1 MVHFRSRGIGLE
13 QCIQLMKNSRNGTIW
28 FHGERE
34 KNTKLFFYHY
44 LMLQQ
49 QVNLNKTRRKRIMK
63 TTFAKI
69 INISLISVA
78 CLLALSSC
86 YIRKIDYG
94 KMVTEEVS
102 VDSFDTIDIRGAGTV
117 YISQGKKY
125 SLKFKGE
132 EKRLDVLSF
141 VNPQN
146 RLVIDMKNLIQHIGF
161 FDLEPSDKVTQSIDI
176 YITTPTLSKL
186 SWNNSA
192 TVILSDSFKLDKLS
206 IDAPSGGNLKINK
219 MSINQLEVSMADR
232 GAIDVKSL
240 TAKKVIFDT
249 YGDIGLGVN
258 FYRTDTAIISAKVE
272 PKINTTGTT
281 RLPLTMVTEKGA
293 IIKDKTTRIK

>member
-1 MVHFRSRGIGLE
+1 
-13 QCIQLMKNSRNGTIW
+13 
-28 FHGERE
+28 
-34 KNTKLFFYHY
+34 
-44 LMLQQ
+44 
-49 QVNLNKTRRKRIMK
+49 MK

-69 INISLISVA
+69 INIGLISVA
-78 CLLALSSC
+78 CLLALNSC

-94 KMVTEEVS
+94 KMVTEEAS
-102 VDSFDTIDIRGAGTV
+102 VDSFDTIDIRGASTV

-161 FDLEPSDKVTQSIDI
+161 FDLKPSDRVTQSIDI

-192 TVILSDSFKLDKLS
+192 TVILSDSFKLNTLS
-206 IDAPSGGNLKINK
+206 IEAPAGGNLKINK
-219 MSINQLEVSMADR
+219 MNVNQLKVSMKNA
-232 GAIDVKSL
+232 GAIGVKSL
-240 TAKKVIFDT
+240 TAKKADFDT
-249 YGDIGLGVN
+249 NGDIGLGVN
-258 FYRTDTAIISAKVE
+258 LYRTDTAIISTMGKAKAN
-272 PKINTTGTT
+272 ITGTT
-281 RLPLTMVTEKGA
+281 RLPLIMIARESSV
-293 IIKDKTTRIK
+293 INDKTTRIK

>member
-1 MVHFRSRGIGLE
+1 
-13 QCIQLMKNSRNGTIW
+13 MKR
-28 FHGERE
+28 
-34 KNTKLFFYHY
+34 
-44 LMLQQ
+44 
-49 QVNLNKTRRKRIMK
+49 
-63 TTFAKI
+63 TFAKI

-94 KMVTEEVS
+94 KMVTEEAS

-161 FDLEPSDKVTQSIDI
+161 FDLKPSDRVTQSIVI

-192 TVILSDSFKLDKLS
+192 TVILSDSFKLNTLS
-206 IDAPSGGNLKINK
+206 IEAPAGGNLKINK
-219 MSINQLEVSMADR
+219 MNVNQLKVSMKNA
-232 GAIDVKSL
+232 GAIGVKSL
-240 TAKKVIFDT
+240 TAKKADFDT
-249 YGDIGLGVN
+249 NGDIGLGVN
-258 FYRTDTAIISAKVE
+258 LYRTDTAIISTMGKGKAN
-272 PKINTTGTT
+272 ITGTT
-281 RLPLTMVTEKGA
+281 RLPLIMIARESSV
-293 IIKDKTTRIK
+293 INDKTTRIK

>member
-1 MVHFRSRGIGLE
+1 
-13 QCIQLMKNSRNGTIW
+13 
-28 FHGERE
+28 
-34 KNTKLFFYHY
+34 
-44 LMLQQ
+44 
-49 QVNLNKTRRKRIMK
+49 
-63 TTFAKI
+63 
-69 INISLISVA
+69 
-78 CLLALSSC
+78 
-86 YIRKIDYG
+86 
-94 KMVTEEVS
+94 MVTEEAS

-161 FDLEPSDKVTQSIDI
+161 FDLKPSDRVTQSIDI

-206 IDAPSGGNLKINK
+206 IEAPAGGNLKINK
-219 MSINQLEVSMADR
+219 MNVNQLKVSMKNA
-232 GAIDVKSL
+232 GAIGVKSL
-240 TAKKVIFDT
+240 TAKKADFDT
-249 YGDIGLGVN
+249 NGDIGLGVN
-258 FYRTDTAIISAKVE
+258 LYRTDTAIISTMGKGKAN
-272 PKINTTGTT
+272 ITGTT
-281 RLPLTMVTEKGA
+281 RLPLIMIARESSV
-293 IIKDKTTRIK
+293 INDKTTRIK

>member
-1 MVHFRSRGIGLE
+1 
-13 QCIQLMKNSRNGTIW
+13 
-28 FHGERE
+28 
-34 KNTKLFFYHY
+34 
-44 LMLQQ
+44 
-49 QVNLNKTRRKRIMK
+49 MK

-69 INISLISVA
+69 INLSLVFAA
-78 CLLALSSC
+78 CLFLFSSC
-86 YIRKIDYG
+86 IIRKIDYG
-94 KMVTEEVS
+94 KVVTEEVP
-102 VDSFDTIDIRGAGTV
+102 VDSFDTIDVRGAGTV
-117 YISQGKKY
+117 YISQGEKY
-125 SLKFKGE
+125 SLKFKGQK
-132 EKRLDVLSF
+132 KRLDVFSF

-146 RLVIDMKNLIQHIGF
+146 KLVIDMKNLKKNMV
-161 FDLEPSDKVTQSIDI
+161 LLLLPPSDRVTKSIDI

-186 SWNNSA
+186 TWNNSA

-206 IDAPSGGNLKINK
+206 IEAPAGGNLKINK
-219 MSINQLEVSMADR
+219 MNINQLEVSMADR

-281 RLPLTMVTEKGA
+281 RLPLTMVTAKGA
-293 IIKDKTTRIK
+293 IINDKTTRIK

>member
-1 MVHFRSRGIGLE
+1 
-13 QCIQLMKNSRNGTIW
+13 
-28 FHGERE
+28 
-34 KNTKLFFYHY
+34 
-44 LMLQQ
+44 
-49 QVNLNKTRRKRIMK
+49 MK

-69 INISLISVA
+69 INIGLISVA
-78 CLLALSSC
+78 CLLALNSC

-94 KMVTEEVS
+94 KMVTEEAS

-161 FDLEPSDKVTQSIDI
+161 FDLKPSDRLTQGIDI

-192 TVILSDSFKLDKLS
+192 TVILSDSFKLNTLS
-206 IDAPSGGNLKINK
+206 IEAPAGGNLKINK
-219 MSINQLEVSMADR
+219 MNVNQLKVSMKNA
-232 GAIDVKSL
+232 GAIGVKSL
-240 TAKKVIFDT
+240 TAKKADFDT
-249 YGDIGLGVN
+249 NGDIGLGVN
-258 FYRTDTAIISAKVE
+258 LYRTDTAIISTMGKGKAN
-272 PKINTTGTT
+272 ITGTT
-281 RLPLTMVTEKGA
+281 RLPLIMIARESSV
-293 IIKDKTTRIK
+293 INDKTTRIK

>member
-1 MVHFRSRGIGLE
+1 
-13 QCIQLMKNSRNGTIW
+13 
-28 FHGERE
+28 
-34 KNTKLFFYHY
+34 
-44 LMLQQ
+44 
-49 QVNLNKTRRKRIMK
+49 MK
-63 TTFAKI
+63 TTFVKI

-78 CLLALSSC
+78 CLLALNSC
-86 YIRKIDYG
+86 YIRKKDYG
-94 KMVTEEVS
+94 KMVTEEAS

-161 FDLEPSDKVTQSIDI
+161 FDLKPSDRVTQGIDI

-192 TVILSDSFKLDKLS
+192 TVILSDSFKLNTLS
-206 IDAPSGGNLKINK
+206 IEAPAGGNLKINK
-219 MSINQLEVSMADR
+219 MNVNQLKVSMKNA
-232 GAIDVKSL
+232 GAIGVKSL
-240 TAKKVIFDT
+240 TAKKADFDT
-249 YGDIGLGVN
+249 NGDIGLGVS
-258 FYRTDTAIISAKVE
+258 FYRTDTAIISTMGKGKAN
-272 PKINTTGTT
+272 ITGTT
-281 RLPLTMVTEKGA
+281 RLPLKMIARESSV
-293 IIKDKTTRIK
+293 INDKTTRIK

>member
-1 MVHFRSRGIGLE
+1 M
-13 QCIQLMKNSRNGTIW
+13 
-28 FHGERE
+28 
-34 KNTKLFFYHY
+34 
-44 LMLQQ
+44 
-49 QVNLNKTRRKRIMK
+49 KRI
-63 TTFAKI
+63 FAKI

-94 KMVTEEVS
+94 KMVTEEAS

-192 TVILSDSFKLDKLS
+192 TVILSDSFKLNTLS
-206 IDAPSGGNLKINK
+206 IEAPAGGNLKINK
-219 MSINQLEVSMADR
+219 MNVNQLKVSMKNA
-232 GAIDVKSL
+232 GAIGVKSL
-240 TAKKVIFDT
+240 TAKKADFDT
-249 YGDIGLGVN
+249 NGDIGLGVN
-258 FYRTDTAIISAKVE
+258 LYRTDTTIISTMGKGKAN
-272 PKINTTGTT
+272 ITGTT
-281 RLPLTMVTEKGA
+281 RLPLIMIARESSV
-293 IIKDKTTRIK
+293 INDKTTRIK

>member
-1 MVHFRSRGIGLE
+1 
-13 QCIQLMKNSRNGTIW
+13 MKR
-28 FHGERE
+28 
-34 KNTKLFFYHY
+34 
-44 LMLQQ
+44 
-49 QVNLNKTRRKRIMK
+49 
-63 TTFAKI
+63 TFAKI

-94 KMVTEEVS
+94 KMVTEEAS

-161 FDLEPSDKVTQSIDI
+161 FDLKPSDRVTEGIDI

-192 TVILSDSFKLDKLS
+192 TVILSDSFKLNTLS
-206 IDAPSGGNLKINK
+206 IEAPAGGNLKINK
-219 MSINQLEVSMADR
+219 MNVNQLKVSMKNA
-232 GAIDVKSL
+232 GAIGVKSL
-240 TAKKVIFDT
+240 TAKKADFDT
-249 YGDIGLGVN
+249 NGDIGLGVN
-258 FYRTDTAIISAKVE
+258 LYRTDTAIISTMGKGKAN
-272 PKINTTGTT
+272 ITGTT
-281 RLPLTMVTEKGA
+281 RLPLIMIARESSV
-293 IIKDKTTRIK
+293 INDKTTRIK

>member
-1 MVHFRSRGIGLE
+1 
-13 QCIQLMKNSRNGTIW
+13 MKR
-28 FHGERE
+28 
-34 KNTKLFFYHY
+34 
-44 LMLQQ
+44 
-49 QVNLNKTRRKRIMK
+49 
-63 TTFAKI
+63 TFAKI

-94 KMVTEEVS
+94 KMVTEEAS

-192 TVILSDSFKLDKLS
+192 TVILSDSFKLNTLS
-206 IDAPSGGNLKINK
+206 IEAPAGGNLKINK
-219 MSINQLEVSMADR
+219 MNVNQLKVSMKNA
-232 GAIDVKSL
+232 GAIGVKSL
-240 TAKKVIFDT
+240 TAKKADFDT
-249 YGDIGLGVN
+249 NGDIGLGVN
-258 FYRTDTAIISAKVE
+258 LYRTDTAIISTMGKAKAN
-272 PKINTTGTT
+272 ITGTT
-281 RLPLTMVTEKGA
+281 RLPLIMIARESSV
-293 IIKDKTTRIK
+293 INDKTTRIK

>member
-1 MVHFRSRGIGLE
+1 
-13 QCIQLMKNSRNGTIW
+13 MKR
-28 FHGERE
+28 
-34 KNTKLFFYHY
+34 
-44 LMLQQ
+44 
-49 QVNLNKTRRKRIMK
+49 
-63 TTFAKI
+63 TFAKI

-78 CLLALSSC
+78 CLLALNSC

-94 KMVTEEVS
+94 KMVTEEAS

-192 TVILSDSFKLDKLS
+192 TVILSDSFKLNTLS
-206 IDAPSGGNLKINK
+206 IEAPAGGNLKINK
-219 MSINQLEVSMADR
+219 MNVNQLKVSMKNA
-232 GAIDVKSL
+232 GAIGVKSL
-240 TAKKVIFDT
+240 TAKKADFDT
-249 YGDIGLGVN
+249 NGDIGLGVN
-258 FYRTDTAIISAKVE
+258 LYRTDTAIISTMGKGKAN
-272 PKINTTGTT
+272 ITGTT
-281 RLPLTMVTEKGA
+281 RLPLIMIARESSV
-293 IIKDKTTRIK
+293 INDKTTRIK

>member
-1 MVHFRSRGIGLE
+1 
-13 QCIQLMKNSRNGTIW
+13 
-28 FHGERE
+28 
-34 KNTKLFFYHY
+34 
-44 LMLQQ
+44 
-49 QVNLNKTRRKRIMK
+49 MK

-78 CLLALSSC
+78 CLLALNSC

-94 KMVTEEVS
+94 KMVTEEPS

-192 TVILSDSFKLDKLS
+192 TVILSDSFKLNTLS
-206 IDAPSGGNLKINK
+206 IEAPAGGNLKINK
-219 MSINQLEVSMADR
+219 MNVNQLKVSMKNA
-232 GAIDVKSL
+232 GAIGVKSL
-240 TAKKVIFDT
+240 TAKKADFDT
-249 YGDIGLGVN
+249 NGDIGLGVN
-258 FYRTDTAIISAKVE
+258 LYRTDTAIISTMGKGKAN
-272 PKINTTGTT
+272 ITGTT
-281 RLPLTMVTEKGA
+281 RLPLIMIARESSV
-293 IIKDKTTRIK
+293 INDKTTRIK

>member
-1 MVHFRSRGIGLE
+1 
-13 QCIQLMKNSRNGTIW
+13 
-28 FHGERE
+28 
-34 KNTKLFFYHY
+34 
-44 LMLQQ
+44 
-49 QVNLNKTRRKRIMK
+49 MK

-69 INISLISVA
+69 INIGLISVA
-78 CLLALSSC
+78 CLLALNSC

-94 KMVTEEVS
+94 KMVTEEAS

-192 TVILSDSFKLDKLS
+192 TVILSDSFKLNTLS
-206 IDAPSGGNLKINK
+206 IEAPAGGNLKINK
-219 MSINQLEVSMADR
+219 MNVNQLKVSMKNA
-232 GAIDVKSL
+232 GAIGVKSL
-240 TAKKVIFDT
+240 TAKKADFDT
-249 YGDIGLGVN
+249 NGDIGLGVN
-258 FYRTDTAIISAKVE
+258 LYRTDTAIISTMGKGKAN
-272 PKINTTGTT
+272 ITGTT
-281 RLPLTMVTEKGA
+281 RLPLIMIARESSV
-293 IIKDKTTRIK
+293 INDKTTRIK

>member
-1 MVHFRSRGIGLE
+1 M
-13 QCIQLMKNSRNGTIW
+13 
-28 FHGERE
+28 
-34 KNTKLFFYHY
+34 
-44 LMLQQ
+44 
-49 QVNLNKTRRKRIMK
+49 KRI
-63 TTFAKI
+63 FAKI
-69 INISLISVA
+69 INIGLISVA
-78 CLLALSSC
+78 CLLALNSC

-94 KMVTEEVS
+94 KMVTEEAS

-161 FDLEPSDKVTQSIDI
+161 FDLKPSDRVTQSIDI

-206 IDAPSGGNLKINK
+206 IEARAGGNLKINK
-219 MSINQLEVSMADR
+219 MNVNQLKVSMKNA
-232 GAIDVKSL
+232 GAIGVKSL
-240 TAKKVIFDT
+240 TAKKADFDT
-249 YGDIGLGVN
+249 NGDIGLGVN
-258 FYRTDTAIISAKVE
+258 LYRTDTAIISTMGKGKAN
-272 PKINTTGTT
+272 ITGTT
-281 RLPLTMVTEKGA
+281 RLPLIMIARESSV
-293 IIKDKTTRIK
+293 INDKTTRIK

>member
-1 MVHFRSRGIGLE
+1 M
-13 QCIQLMKNSRNGTIW
+13 Q
-28 FHGERE
+28 
-34 KNTKLFFYHY
+34 
-44 LMLQQ
+44 QQ
-49 QVNLNKTRRKRIMK
+49 QVNLNKTWRKRIMK
-63 TTFAKI
+63 RTFAKI

-94 KMVTEEVS
+94 KMVTEEAS

-192 TVILSDSFKLDKLS
+192 TVILSDSFKLNTLS
-206 IDAPSGGNLKINK
+206 IEAPAGGNLKINK
-219 MSINQLEVSMADR
+219 MNVNQLKVSMKNA
-232 GAIDVKSL
+232 GAIGVKSL
-240 TAKKVIFDT
+240 TAKKADFDT
-249 YGDIGLGVN
+249 NGDIGLGVN
-258 FYRTDTAIISAKVE
+258 LYRTDTAIISTMGKGKAN
-272 PKINTTGTT
+272 ITGTT
-281 RLPLTMVTEKGA
+281 RLPLIMIARESSV
-293 IIKDKTTRIK
+293 INDKTTRIK

>member
-1 MVHFRSRGIGLE
+1 
-13 QCIQLMKNSRNGTIW
+13 
-28 FHGERE
+28 
-34 KNTKLFFYHY
+34 
-44 LMLQQ
+44 
-49 QVNLNKTRRKRIMK
+49 
-63 TTFAKI
+63 
-69 INISLISVA
+69 
-78 CLLALSSC
+78 
-86 YIRKIDYG
+86 
-94 KMVTEEVS
+94 MVTEEPS

-161 FDLEPSDKVTQSIDI
+161 FDLKPSDRVTQSIDI

-206 IDAPSGGNLKINK
+206 IEAPAGGNLKINK
-219 MSINQLEVSMADR
+219 MNVNQLKVSMKNA
-232 GAIDVKSL
+232 GAIGVKSL
-240 TAKKVIFDT
+240 TAKKADFDT
-249 YGDIGLGVN
+249 NGDIGLGVN
-258 FYRTDTAIISAKVE
+258 LYRTDTAIISTMGKGKAN
-272 PKINTTGTT
+272 ITGTT
-281 RLPLTMVTEKGA
+281 RLPLIMIARESSV
-293 IIKDKTTRIK
+293 INDKTTRIK

>member
-1 MVHFRSRGIGLE
+1 
-13 QCIQLMKNSRNGTIW
+13 
-28 FHGERE
+28 
-34 KNTKLFFYHY
+34 
-44 LMLQQ
+44 
-49 QVNLNKTRRKRIMK
+49 MK

-94 KMVTEEVS
+94 KMVTEEAS

-192 TVILSDSFKLDKLS
+192 TVILSDSFKLNTLS
-206 IDAPSGGNLKINK
+206 IEAPAGGNLKINK
-219 MSINQLEVSMADR
+219 MNVNQLKVSMKNA
-232 GAIDVKSL
+232 GAIGVKSL
-240 TAKKVIFDT
+240 TAKKADFDT
-249 YGDIGLGVN
+249 NGDIGLGVN
-258 FYRTDTAIISAKVE
+258 LYRTDTAIISTMGKGKAN
-272 PKINTTGTT
+272 ITGTT
-281 RLPLTMVTEKGA
+281 RLPLIMIARESSV
-293 IIKDKTTRIK
+293 INDKTTRIK

>member
-1 MVHFRSRGIGLE
+1 
-13 QCIQLMKNSRNGTIW
+13 MKR
-28 FHGERE
+28 
-34 KNTKLFFYHY
+34 
-44 LMLQQ
+44 
-49 QVNLNKTRRKRIMK
+49 
-63 TTFAKI
+63 TFAKI

-94 KMVTEEVS
+94 KMVTEEAS

-161 FDLEPSDKVTQSIDI
+161 FDLKPSDRVTQGIDI

-192 TVILSDSFKLDKLS
+192 TVILSDSFKLNTLS
-206 IDAPSGGNLKINK
+206 IEAPAGGNLKINK
-219 MSINQLEVSMADR
+219 MNVNQLKVSMKNA
-232 GAIDVKSL
+232 GAIGVKSL
-240 TAKKVIFDT
+240 TAKKADFDT
-249 YGDIGLGVN
+249 NGDIGLGVN
-258 FYRTDTAIISAKVE
+258 LYRTDTAIISTMGKGKAN
-272 PKINTTGTT
+272 IIGTT
-281 RLPLTMVTEKGA
+281 RLPLIMIARESSV
-293 IIKDKTTRIK
+293 INDKTTRIK

>member
-1 MVHFRSRGIGLE
+1 
-13 QCIQLMKNSRNGTIW
+13 
-28 FHGERE
+28 
-34 KNTKLFFYHY
+34 
-44 LMLQQ
+44 
-49 QVNLNKTRRKRIMK
+49 MK

-78 CLLALSSC
+78 CLLALNSC

-94 KMVTEEVS
+94 KMVTEEAS

-161 FDLEPSDKVTQSIDI
+161 FDLEPSDKVTESIDI

-192 TVILSDSFKLDKLS
+192 TVILSDSFKLNTLS
-206 IDAPSGGNLKINK
+206 IEAPAGGNLKINK
-219 MSINQLEVSMADR
+219 MNVNQLKVSMKNA
-232 GAIDVKSL
+232 GAIGVKSL
-240 TAKKVIFDT
+240 TAKKADFDT
-249 YGDIGLGVN
+249 NGDIGLGVN
-258 FYRTDTAIISAKVE
+258 LYRTDTAIISTMGKGKAN
-272 PKINTTGTT
+272 ITGTT
-281 RLPLTMVTEKGA
+281 RLPLVMIARESSV
-293 IIKDKTTRIK
+293 INDKTTRIK

>member
-1 MVHFRSRGIGLE
+1 
-13 QCIQLMKNSRNGTIW
+13 MKR
-28 FHGERE
+28 
-34 KNTKLFFYHY
+34 
-44 LMLQQ
+44 
-49 QVNLNKTRRKRIMK
+49 
-63 TTFAKI
+63 TFAKI

-94 KMVTEEVS
+94 KMVTEEAS

-161 FDLEPSDKVTQSIDI
+161 FDLKPSDRVTQGIDI

-192 TVILSDSFKLDKLS
+192 TVILSDSFKLNTLS
-206 IDAPSGGNLKINK
+206 IEAPAGGNLKINK
-219 MSINQLEVSMADR
+219 MNVNQLKVSMKNA
-232 GAIDVKSL
+232 GAIGVKSL
-240 TAKKVIFDT
+240 TAKKADFDT
-249 YGDIGLGVN
+249 NGDIGLGVN
-258 FYRTDTAIISAKVE
+258 LYRTDTAIISTMGKGKAN
-272 PKINTTGTT
+272 ITGTT
-281 RLPLTMVTEKGA
+281 RLPLIMIARESSV
-293 IIKDKTTRIK
+293 INDKTTRIK

>member
-1 MVHFRSRGIGLE
+1 
-13 QCIQLMKNSRNGTIW
+13 
-28 FHGERE
+28 
-34 KNTKLFFYHY
+34 
-44 LMLQQ
+44 
-49 QVNLNKTRRKRIMK
+49 MK

-69 INISLISVA
+69 INIGLISVA

-94 KMVTEEVS
+94 KMVTEEAS

-192 TVILSDSFKLDKLS
+192 TVILSDSFKLNTLS
-206 IDAPSGGNLKINK
+206 IEAPAGGNLKINK
-219 MSINQLEVSMADR
+219 MNVNQLKVSMKNA
-232 GAIDVKSL
+232 GAIGVKSL
-240 TAKKVIFDT
+240 TAKKADFDT
-249 YGDIGLGVN
+249 NGDIGLGVN
-258 FYRTDTAIISAKVE
+258 LYRTDTTIISTMGKGKAN
-272 PKINTTGTT
+272 ITGTT
-281 RLPLTMVTEKGA
+281 RLPLIMIARESSV
-293 IIKDKTTRIK
+293 INDKTTRIK

>member
-1 MVHFRSRGIGLE
+1 
-13 QCIQLMKNSRNGTIW
+13 
-28 FHGERE
+28 
-34 KNTKLFFYHY
+34 
-44 LMLQQ
+44 
-49 QVNLNKTRRKRIMK
+49 MK

-69 INISLISVA
+69 INIGLISVA
-78 CLLALSSC
+78 CLLALNSC

-94 KMVTEEVS
+94 KMVTEEAS

-161 FDLEPSDKVTQSIDI
+161 FDLKPSDRVTQSIDI

-206 IDAPSGGNLKINK
+206 IEAPAGGNLKINK
-219 MSINQLEVSMADR
+219 MNVNQLKVSMKNA
-232 GAIDVKSL
+232 GAIGVKSL
-240 TAKKVIFDT
+240 TAKKADFDT
-249 YGDIGLGVN
+249 NGDIGLGVN
-258 FYRTDTAIISAKVE
+258 FYRTDTAIISTMGKGKAN
-272 PKINTTGTT
+272 ITGTT
-281 RLPLTMVTEKGA
+281 CLPLKMIARESSV
-293 IIKDKTTRIK
+293 INDKTTRIK

>member
-1 MVHFRSRGIGLE
+1 
-13 QCIQLMKNSRNGTIW
+13 MK
-28 FHGERE
+28 
-34 KNTKLFFYHY
+34 K
-44 LMLQQ
+44 
-49 QVNLNKTRRKRIMK
+49 
-63 TTFAKI
+63 TFAKI
-69 INISLISVA
+69 INIGLISVA
-78 CLLALSSC
+78 CLLALNSC

-94 KMVTEEVS
+94 KMVTEEAS

-161 FDLEPSDKVTQSIDI
+161 FDLKPSDRVTQSIDI

-192 TVILSDSFKLDKLS
+192 TVILSDSFKLNTLS
-206 IDAPSGGNLKINK
+206 IEAPAGGNLKINK
-219 MSINQLEVSMADR
+219 MNVNQLKVSMKNA
-232 GAIDVKSL
+232 GAIGVKSL
-240 TAKKVIFDT
+240 TAKKADFDT
-249 YGDIGLGVN
+249 NGDIGLGVN
-258 FYRTDTAIISAKVE
+258 LYRTDTAIISTMGKGKAN
-272 PKINTTGTT
+272 ITGTT
-281 RLPLTMVTEKGA
+281 RLPLKMIARESSV
-293 IIKDKTTRIK
+293 INDKTTRIKQNLGGHKL

>member
-1 MVHFRSRGIGLE
+1 
-13 QCIQLMKNSRNGTIW
+13 MKR
-28 FHGERE
+28 
-34 KNTKLFFYHY
+34 
-44 LMLQQ
+44 
-49 QVNLNKTRRKRIMK
+49 
-63 TTFAKI
+63 TFAKI

-94 KMVTEEVS
+94 KMVTEEAS

-192 TVILSDSFKLDKLS
+192 TVILSDSFKLNTLS
-206 IDAPSGGNLKINK
+206 IEAPAGGNLKINK
-219 MSINQLEVSMADR
+219 MNVNQLKVSMKNA
-232 GAIDVKSL
+232 GAIGVKSL
-240 TAKKVIFDT
+240 TAKKADFDT
-249 YGDIGLGVN
+249 NGDIGLGVN
-258 FYRTDTAIISAKVE
+258 LYRTDTAIISTMGKGKAN
-272 PKINTTGTT
+272 IIGTT
-281 RLPLTMVTEKGA
+281 RLPLIMIARESSV
-293 IIKDKTTRIK
+293 INDKTTRIK

>member
-1 MVHFRSRGIGLE
+1 M
-13 QCIQLMKNSRNGTIW
+13 
-28 FHGERE
+28 
-34 KNTKLFFYHY
+34 
-44 LMLQQ
+44 
-49 QVNLNKTRRKRIMK
+49 KRI
-63 TTFAKI
+63 FAKI

-94 KMVTEEVS
+94 KMVTEEAS

-192 TVILSDSFKLDKLS
+192 TVILSDSFKLNTLS
-206 IDAPSGGNLKINK
+206 IEAPAGGNLKINK
-219 MSINQLEVSMADR
+219 MNVNQLKVSMKNA
-232 GAIDVKSL
+232 GAIGVKSL
-240 TAKKVIFDT
+240 TAKKADFDT
-249 YGDIGLGVN
+249 NGDIGLGVN
-258 FYRTDTAIISAKVE
+258 LYRTDTAIISTMGKGKAN
-272 PKINTTGTT
+272 ITGTT
-281 RLPLTMVTEKGA
+281 RLPLIMIARESSV
-293 IIKDKTTRIK
+293 INDKTTRIK

>member
-1 MVHFRSRGIGLE
+1 
-13 QCIQLMKNSRNGTIW
+13 
-28 FHGERE
+28 
-34 KNTKLFFYHY
+34 
-44 LMLQQ
+44 
-49 QVNLNKTRRKRIMK
+49 MK

-78 CLLALSSC
+78 CLLALNSC

-94 KMVTEEVS
+94 KMVTEEAS

-161 FDLEPSDKVTQSIDI
+161 FDLKPSDRLTQGIDI

-192 TVILSDSFKLDKLS
+192 TVILSDSFKLNTLS
-206 IDAPSGGNLKINK
+206 IEAPAGGNLKINK
-219 MSINQLEVSMADR
+219 MNVNQLKVSMKNA
-232 GAIDVKSL
+232 GAIGVKSL
-240 TAKKVIFDT
+240 TAKKADFDT
-249 YGDIGLGVN
+249 NGDIGLGVN
-258 FYRTDTAIISAKVE
+258 FYRTDTAIISTMGKGKAN
-272 PKINTTGTT
+272 ITGTT
-281 RLPLTMVTEKGA
+281 RLPLKMIARESSV
-293 IIKDKTTRIK
+293 INDKTTRIK

>member
-1 MVHFRSRGIGLE
+1 
-13 QCIQLMKNSRNGTIW
+13 
-28 FHGERE
+28 
-34 KNTKLFFYHY
+34 
-44 LMLQQ
+44 
-49 QVNLNKTRRKRIMK
+49 MK

-78 CLLALSSC
+78 CLLALNSC

-94 KMVTEEVS
+94 KMVTEEPS
-102 VDSFDTIDIRGAGTV
+102 VHSFDTIDIRGAGTV

-141 VNPQN
+141 VNKQN

-161 FDLEPSDKVTQSIDI
+161 FDLKPSDRVTQSIVI

-206 IDAPSGGNLKINK
+206 IDAPLGGNLKINK
-219 MSINQLEVSMADR
+219 MNINQLEVSMVGL

-249 YGDIGLGVN
+249 YGEVGLGVN
-258 FYRTDTAIISAKVE
+258 FYRTDTAIISAKGE

-281 RLPLTMVTEKGA
+281 CLPLTMVTEKGA
-293 IIKDKTTRIK
+293 VIKDKTTRIK

>member
-1 MVHFRSRGIGLE
+1 
-13 QCIQLMKNSRNGTIW
+13 
-28 FHGERE
+28 
-34 KNTKLFFYHY
+34 
-44 LMLQQ
+44 
-49 QVNLNKTRRKRIMK
+49 
-63 TTFAKI
+63 
-69 INISLISVA
+69 
-78 CLLALSSC
+78 
-86 YIRKIDYG
+86 
-94 KMVTEEVS
+94 MVTEEAS

-161 FDLEPSDKVTQSIDI
+161 FDLKPSDRVTQGIDI

-206 IDAPSGGNLKINK
+206 IEAPAGGNLKINK
-219 MSINQLEVSMADR
+219 MNVNQLKVSMKNA
-232 GAIDVKSL
+232 GAIGVKSL
-240 TAKKVIFDT
+240 TAKKADFDT
-249 YGDIGLGVN
+249 NGDIGLGVN
-258 FYRTDTAIISAKVE
+258 LYRTDTAIISTMGKGKAN
-272 PKINTTGTT
+272 ITGTT
-281 RLPLTMVTEKGA
+281 RLPLIMIARESSV
-293 IIKDKTTRIK
+293 INDKTTRIK

>member
-1 MVHFRSRGIGLE
+1 
-13 QCIQLMKNSRNGTIW
+13 
-28 FHGERE
+28 
-34 KNTKLFFYHY
+34 
-44 LMLQQ
+44 
-49 QVNLNKTRRKRIMK
+49 MK

-69 INISLISVA
+69 INIGLISVA
-78 CLLALSSC
+78 CLLALNSC

-94 KMVTEEVS
+94 KMVTEEAS

-161 FDLEPSDKVTQSIDI
+161 FDLKPSDRVTQGIDI

-192 TVILSDSFKLDKLS
+192 TVILSDSFKLNTLS
-206 IDAPSGGNLKINK
+206 IEAPAGGNLKINK
-219 MSINQLEVSMADR
+219 MNVNQLKVSMKNA
-232 GAIDVKSL
+232 GAIGVKSL
-240 TAKKVIFDT
+240 TAKKADFDT
-249 YGDIGLGVN
+249 NGDIGLGVN
-258 FYRTDTAIISAKVE
+258 FYRTDTAIISTMGKGKAN
-272 PKINTTGTT
+272 ITGTT
-281 RLPLTMVTEKGA
+281 RLPLKMIARESSV
-293 IIKDKTTRIK
+293 INDKTTRIK

>member
-1 MVHFRSRGIGLE
+1 M
-13 QCIQLMKNSRNGTIW
+13 
-28 FHGERE
+28 
-34 KNTKLFFYHY
+34 
-44 LMLQQ
+44 
-49 QVNLNKTRRKRIMK
+49 KRI
-63 TTFAKI
+63 FAKI
-69 INISLISVA
+69 INIGLISVA
-78 CLLALSSC
+78 CLLALNSC

-94 KMVTEEVS
+94 KMVTEEAS

-141 VNPQN
+141 VNKQN

-161 FDLEPSDKVTQSIDI
+161 FDLKPSDRVTQSIDI

-206 IDAPSGGNLKINK
+206 IEAPAGGNLKINK
-219 MSINQLEVSMADR
+219 MNVNQLKVSMKNA
-232 GAIDVKSL
+232 GAIGVKSL
-240 TAKKVIFDT
+240 TAKKADFDT
-249 YGDIGLGVN
+249 NGDIGLGVN
-258 FYRTDTAIISAKVE
+258 LYRTDTAIISTMGKGKAN
-272 PKINTTGTT
+272 ITGTT
-281 RLPLTMVTEKGA
+281 RLPLIMIARESSV
-293 IIKDKTTRIK
+293 INDKTTRIK